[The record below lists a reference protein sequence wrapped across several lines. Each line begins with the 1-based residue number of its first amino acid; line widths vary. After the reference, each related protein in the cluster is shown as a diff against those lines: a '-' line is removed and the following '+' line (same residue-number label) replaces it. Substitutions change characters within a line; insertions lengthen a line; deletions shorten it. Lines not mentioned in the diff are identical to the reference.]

1 MASQRHADLL
11 KVLDDALVDEALE
24 AVSYDK
30 VLGEAVGRVIEALQ
44 QDLGSAA
51 GNVEAGV
58 FHKVLNRL
66 GDINDVTQILLV
78 GG

>member
-24 AVSYDK
+24 AVSDDK
-30 VLGEAVGRVIEALQ
+30 VLGEAVGRVIKALQ

-58 FHKVLNRL
+58 LHKVLNRL